1 MCIDLCRNIRLQLNT
16 QMKQI
21 IAGNW
26 NQGLKIVDHFR
37 LKLLI
42 NLNRE
47 RETLSH
53 APVYDPSGS
62 SCTRSRDCAQSCEL
76 KPHSCSLPAEGLTYG
91 GRSAL
96 LRRVGHEFVRKTV

>member
-42 NLNRE
+42 NLKRE
-47 RETLSH
+47 RERLYHTHLFMIRL
-53 APVYDPSGS
+53 A
-62 SCTRSRDCAQSCEL
+62 
-76 KPHSCSLPAEGLTYG
+76 LPA
-91 GRSAL
+91 
-96 LRRVGHEFVRKTV
+96 LRAEIAPRVVN